1 MGVEIPWETRCAAED
16 MYIVDG
22 LTYDQI
28 AEKTGVSVSQLKRW
42 GTQGQWTDR
51 KKEHREALSR
61 IKRDT
66 VLLRSK
72 LLTQAL
78 DSLDPQAV
86 YAAARMEQ
94 VAAAGAKAYASA
106 AANEAVLP
114 DIDIQTPKD
123 AICALEGAMEMR
135 IARMAGGKIDLAG
148 VKQVQQCLEL
158 IDKLKAKYT
167 GSEDNQKKTLTSQQL
182 KDIREQLKL

>member
-16 MYIVDG
+16 MYITDG

-28 AEKTGVSVSQLKRW
+28 AEKTGVSISQLKRW
-42 GTQGQWTDR
+42 GKQGKWMER
-51 KKEHREALSR
+51 KREHRESLSR

-72 LLTQAL
+72 LISQAMK
-78 DSLDPQAV
+78 SLDPQDV

-94 VAAAGAKAYASA
+94 VAASA
-106 AANEAVLP
+106 AKLNDVQSPELIPA
-114 DIDIQTPKD
+114 DINIETPQD
-123 AICALEGAMEMR
+123 AIAKLELAMQHR

-148 VKQVQQCLEL
+148 VKQIQQCLEL
-158 IDKLKAKYT
+158 IDKLKSKYI
-167 GSEDNQKKTLTSQQL
+167 GPDDNQKKTLTSQQL
-182 KDIREQLKL
+182 KEIREQLKL